1 MRREGV
7 SLLLR
12 EDVEEVVVSRRDL
25 TEQIGIGGGREGGGE
40 EGEGKQVPA
49 RTEEEGR
56 GGRGEE
62 GGGEGEEGKGR
73 QVEVHRGEANVRTP
87 VDQLMLGLWRCS
99 QGNPSTS
106 WK

>member
-12 EDVEEVVVSRRDL
+12 EDVEKVVVSRRDL
-25 TEQIGIGGGREGGGE
+25 AVQIGIGGG
-40 EGEGKQVPA
+40 EGKGRQVPA

-56 GGRGEE
+56 EGRGEE
-62 GGGEGEEGKGR
+62 GGGERGGGEGKERQVVVQRGEE
-73 QVEVHRGEANVRTP
+73 NVRTP
-87 VDQLMLGLWRCS
+87 VDQSMLGLWRCS

-106 WK
+106 